1 VLTEARDGIRDRV
14 KPTLPVALKL
24 EGRSCVIAGGGDE
37 ALFRAES
44 LLAAGARVKV
54 FALTPGDGLERAA
67 EQGRLELARREIE
80 ETDLDGVFLLILTER
95 DAELAARL
103 EQAAAARQLLY
114 CAVDQPAFGSFSHL
128 AIARAG
134 LLFAAIGTQGDAPAL
149 ARRLRELFEELF
161 ASAGL
166 ATFVE
171 RLARLRAV
179 TPSSDRKR
187 VLGEAV
193 APVRLEGRLVLPDL
207 PESDARVE

>member
-1 VLTEARDGIRDRV
+1 VLERARDGIRDRV
-14 KPTLPVALKL
+14 KPTFPVALKL

-54 FALTPGDGLERAA
+54 FGLTPGEGLELAAA
-67 EQGRLELARREIE
+67 EGRLVLARREIE
-80 ETDLDGVFLLILTER
+80 LADLDRVFLLILTER
-95 DAELAARL
+95 DAELAERL
-103 EQAAAARQLLY
+103 DRAADAQQLLY
-114 CAVDQPAFGSFSHL
+114 CAVDQPAFGNFSHL

-149 ARRLRELFEELF
+149 ARRMRELLEELF

-166 ATFVE
+166 ASFVE

-179 TPSSDRKR
+179 TPSAERKR
-187 VLGEAV
+187 VLGAAV
-193 APVRLEGRLVLPDL
+193 TPVRLEGRLVLPDL
-207 PESDARVE
+207 PEPDARAD